1 MTTPFCLSMG
11 YNFSCMIAS
20 DTLFNSRV
28 GFRDQAWPMRHCVRW
43 GPSSPP
49 LKGHSPHFRP
59 MFVVASRLD
68 GLRIPLVGLD
78 PGDFVFDGDQP
89 TRYPQKK
96 GTSNPTQFLAQV
108 YCGQTAEDATWY
120 GSRARPRPQCIRWG
134 PSSPRKGHSSPLF
147 LAYGYCVHGRPSQL
161 LLSSCLCWC
170 VLVQCT
176 GTFFTLL

>member
-1 MTTPFCLSMG
+1 MGTQLPSPKGTQPPFSANIRCGQSAG
-11 YNFSCMIAS
+11 W
-20 DTLFNSRV
+20 T
-28 GFRDQAWPMRHCVRW
+28 
-43 GPSSPP
+43 
-49 LKGHSPHFRP
+49 K
-59 MFVVASRLD
+59 
-68 GLRIPLVGLD
+68 IPLVMEVGLD

-96 GTSNPTQFLAQV
+96 GTPNPTQFLAQV